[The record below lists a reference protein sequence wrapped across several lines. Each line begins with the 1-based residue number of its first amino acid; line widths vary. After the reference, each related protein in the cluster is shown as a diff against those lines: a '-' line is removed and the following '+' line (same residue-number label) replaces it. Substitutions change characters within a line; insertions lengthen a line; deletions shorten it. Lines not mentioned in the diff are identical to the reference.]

1 MHVFCANSTKISH
14 EFCELVWLTL
24 NEFGSILS
32 STNEKQQKAVK
43 NRRIKDMGGEKMI
56 CTVTFNPSLD
66 YIVSV

>member
-1 MHVFCANSTKISH
+1 M
-14 EFCELVWLTL
+14 TL

-66 YIVSV
+66 YIVSVEDFKLGLTNGQALS